1 MTYAE
6 ALRASSET
14 TQLKN
19 LMNSVAAKST
29 ELLTLTL
36 ATNATSEAFL
46 PMPTSIGNKQYWLR
60 LRNDSAKAWLEGG
73 VGYVPTEETRLHIYL
88 QKEASAEGCYVGGYG
103 AAHLKC
109 CFNITVPQILLTKS
123 SHGD

>member
-1 MTYAE
+1 MAYAE

-14 TQLKN
+14 RQLKN
-19 LMNSVAAKST
+19 LMDYVSAKST

-60 LRNDSAKAWLEGG
+60 LCNDSAKAWLEGG
-73 VGYVPTEETRLHIYL
+73 FGYAPLEGNELRVYL
-88 QKEASAEGCYVGGYG
+88 PKEISATGYCIGGYG
-103 AAHLKC
+103 TVHLKC
-109 CFNITVPQILLTKS
+109 YLNVSIPQIQLTS
-123 SHGD
+123 LSEGD